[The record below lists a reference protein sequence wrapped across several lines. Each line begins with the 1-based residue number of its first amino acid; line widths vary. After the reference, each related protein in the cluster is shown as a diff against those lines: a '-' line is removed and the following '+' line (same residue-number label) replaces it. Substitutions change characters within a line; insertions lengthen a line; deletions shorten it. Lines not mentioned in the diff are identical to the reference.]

1 MIVNIQ
7 QKYDELSPA
16 QKDIFAG
23 YGLRQ
28 VKHFVEI
35 SLPTIEAALLL
46 IPWFRE
52 SMPRVKFRLCILIP
66 CKLISGFQIKS
77 GKKLLMFQCL

>member
-35 SLPTIEAALLL
+35 SLPTIEAALPAHTLVWAVS
-46 IPWFRE
+46 I
-52 SMPRVKFRLCILIP
+52 
-66 CKLISGFQIKS
+66 
-77 GKKLLMFQCL
+77 